1 VTLRIILKRE
11 IPDDPDLCRQWNAV
25 AMQMESPQVFYTCEW
40 ALAVQKAYREQFTPL
55 LLLGYDENNLVG
67 IASLATRRSHNEVTF
82 LSSTTAD
89 YCDFLS
95 ISRLSTEFLKAV
107 LTELRNHSL
116 TSIVLANLPADSSTT
131 DALHLA
137 AADCGFRVFA
147 RPAYLCAQAQ
157 LGRGEG
163 RSTLKSTLAGKKKLR
178 RYLREME
185 REGPVTFAH
194 LQIREQIE
202 AALPAFIA
210 AHVARFAA
218 TGRTSSL
225 STPERRIFIEELTRR
240 FDGSNVVTLSELRIQ
255 DRPVA
260 WNFGFQFHNSWFWY
274 QTTFDSR
281 HEENSPGHCLLS
293 RIVIEACD
301 MEQMEVVDLGL
312 GAEGYK
318 ERFGNSTRQTLHVT
332 VTSSTARYLREV
344 VRHGAANA
352 LKRSPK
358 VESAVRRIL
367 GR

>member
-1 VTLRIILKRE
+1 VTLRIVLKRE
-11 IPDDPDLCRQWNAV
+11 IPDDPDFCRQWNAV

-40 ALAVQKAYREQFTPL
+40 ALAMQKAYRERFTPL
-55 LLLGYDENNLVG
+55 LWLGYDGNTLVG
-67 IASLATRRSHNEVTF
+67 VAPLATKRSEKDVTF
-82 LSSTTAD
+82 LASITAD

-95 ISRLSTEFLKAV
+95 LAQFREEFLKAV
-107 LTELRNHSL
+107 LTELRNNSL
-116 TSIVLANLPADSSTT
+116 TSLVLANVPSDSSTAGSLT
-131 DALHLA
+131 LA

-157 LGRGEG
+157 LGRGDE
-163 RSTLKSTLAGKKKLR
+163 RSALKSTLAGKKKLR

-185 REGPVTFAH
+185 REGPVTFVH
-194 LQIREQIE
+194 LQTREEIE
-202 AALPAFIA
+202 AVLPAFVD
-210 AHVARFAA
+210 AHIARFAA

-225 STPERRIFIEELTRR
+225 STPERKLFIAELTRQ

-255 DRPVA
+255 NRPVA

-274 QTTFDSR
+274 QPTFDSR

-293 RIVIEACD
+293 RIVMEACGIEA
-301 MEQMEVVDLGL
+301 MEVVDLGL

-332 VTSSTARYLREV
+332 VTSSTGRYLREV
-344 VRHGAANA
+344 VRHSAANV